1 MHSSLVRKLQIERP
15 KGGNMK
21 SFVMK
26 GFVFPLVLAFALMS
40 VMAVPSYPEDTPTK
54 KININSAPAQELQK
68 LPQIGAVVAQRI
80 VDYRGK
86 HGKFTKIEE
95 IMKVK
100 GIGEKMFLKIKP
112 LITVE

>member
-1 MHSSLVRKLQIERP
+1 MR
-15 KGGNMK
+15 
-21 SFVMK
+21 SFMVK
-26 GFVFPLVLAFALMS
+26 GFVFPLVLVFALVSM
-40 VMAVPSYPEDTPTK
+40 MTVPSFSEDSPAK
-54 KININSAPAQELQK
+54 KININSASVKELQK

>member
-1 MHSSLVRKLQIERP
+1 MR
-15 KGGNMK
+15 
-21 SFVMK
+21 SFMVK
-26 GFVFPLVLAFALMS
+26 GFVFPLVLAFALVFMLT
-40 VMAVPSYPEDTPTK
+40 VPSFSEDSPAK
-54 KININSAPAQELQK
+54 KININSASVKELQK

>member
-1 MHSSLVRKLQIERP
+1 
-15 KGGNMK
+15 MK
-21 SFVMK
+21 SYMVK
-26 GFVFPLVLAFALMS
+26 GFVFPLVLAFALVS
-40 VMAVPSYPEDTPTK
+40 IMAVPSFSEDTPAK
-54 KININSAPAQELQK
+54 KININSASVQELQK

-86 HGKFTKIEE
+86 NGKFTKIEE

-100 GIGEKMFLKIKP
+100 GIGEKTFLKLKP

>member
-1 MHSSLVRKLQIERP
+1 MR
-15 KGGNMK
+15 
-21 SFVMK
+21 SFVVK

-40 VMAVPSYPEDTPTK
+40 MLTILSFSEDSPAK
-54 KININSAPAQELQK
+54 KININSASVKELQK

-112 LITVE
+112 LITVD